1 MQFNGVHIYTFIC
14 INMGIA
20 WFVLFF
26 SKLGIYHEKQ
36 AMWEYARSDRAS
48 EMDGT
53 GFDEKTENGPSDNK
67 RDKNKGS
74 SKDISE
80 EDDTEVEESKGLRQ
94 TEKEGSIWLRLK
106 RDKLYREKYILT
118 MAYFLSFLMLVCFNK
133 YCL

>member
-1 MQFNGVHIYTFIC
+1 
-14 INMGIA
+14 MG
-20 WFVLFF
+20 FF
-26 SKLGIYHEKQ
+26 FEIRRLPRKTGYVRIREI
-36 AMWEYARSDRAS
+36 RPAS

-53 GFDEKTENGPSDNK
+53 GLDKETENGASENK

-80 EDDTEVEESKGLRQ
+80 EDDPEVEKSKGLRQ
-94 TEKEGSIWLRLK
+94 TENDGSIWLRLK

-133 YCL
+133 HCL

>member
-1 MQFNGVHIYTFIC
+1 
-14 INMGIA
+14 
-20 WFVLFF
+20 
-26 SKLGIYHEKQ
+26 
-36 AMWEYARSDRAS
+36 
-48 EMDGT
+48 MDGT

-118 MAYFLSFLMLVCFNK
+118 VAYFLSFLMLVCFNK
-133 YCL
+133 HCL